1 MFVEIFNVSK
11 VEGSMEGSLSPVTQ
25 RDLVT
30 YIGKDTGFVRFLT
43 FRLFRI
49 FRLFGICDF
58 LIGSETK

>member
-43 FRLFRI
+43 FSTFSDFSTFRN
-49 FRLFGICDF
+49 L
-58 LIGSETK
+58 